1 MQSQSRRALLAG
13 LSLALSAAAAE
24 YRDVPVK
31 AIGYVGP
38 DDLNSPPETTVCR
51 HFGYQAS
58 VGFPYRNR
66 SLVIDLGRPVLIHRL
81 KLIDDYSDDGGTSL
95 SVTKHG
101 LRVYTSNDG
110 RTFERCTAPFRI
122 SVRSGKPEDAF
133 DVVEID
139 GLAIVVRYIKLH
151 QDLPD
156 DEWDLGNNNLQKMVR
171 AYQDADL
178 AGGIDYVVVPRYVA
192 GRAQLRAKIA
202 MPKAS
207 AEGMVVDV
215 CDEADELLGTLPVAA
230 TGMCLGELDVSRL
243 SQGLHKLR
251 VRAFMP
257 DRVPVAEAVVETY
270 VCSGVVGNPT
280 QAVTG
285 KPGQVLLLT
294 DLKSRAPAAWQA
306 GTFVRQ
312 GDDAS
317 RPLLE
322 ADSGA
327 PTLTVKLP
335 ATGWHAVSIGMIGDS
350 EVDARLGDEDEWR
363 RCRIDVW
370 RQHDTRP
377 GLGEAFVGC
386 ADVRQTT
393 LHIRPRAKSTCRIA
407 FVRLLGL
414 NDEHVRLVLA
424 ARKPN
429 AIKRLV
435 VNNDGYSMFFS
446 GVNSIEQIHRMIDRY
461 AEKTLY
467 SYDYCLGTD
476 SSCTYDTKVG
486 TVCGAG
492 LETFWRQG
500 DRKASEGVHKL
511 IREGNDPLRVVIERC
526 RQNGIRVNTSF
537 RMNACY
543 SLPMGKTFNG
553 ANYWKHY
560 DTSRVMTRYGK
571 LHTNLSYAYPEV
583 RAYRLAVIREAATYG
598 PDGMHLD
605 FLRHPPFTGNDEPIA
620 EAFKKKY
627 GEAPP
632 EGPFGDERW
641 EAIRTEVMT
650 EFVGDVRRTLDEVGA
665 QLGRKLP
672 LSASFDCVA
681 YRSQGLDVKRW
692 VREGL
697 VDNISPGV
705 HGLGG
710 THFDIAEFAEMTRGT
725 PCQLFVRLENIIQ
738 GHDPTPES
746 ERGEVVFKSE
756 RMTLNLYR
764 ARVLGLYDGGADGV
778 YLFNTG
784 GTWLINA
791 LSDQPGLRAWN
802 AVERPLVGWFDA
814 IR

>member
-1 MQSQSRRALLAG
+1 MQYRPRCVLLAC
-13 LSLALSAAAAE
+13 LCLALSASAAE
-24 YRDVPVK
+24 YREVRIK
-31 AIGYVGP
+31 SIGFIGP
-38 DDLNSPPETTVCR
+38 DDLKMPPETTSCR
-51 HFGYQAS
+51 RFGYQAS

-66 SLVIDLGRPVLIHRL
+66 SLVIDLGQPVLIHRL
-81 KLIDDYSDDGGTSL
+81 KLIDDHSDHGGASP
-95 SVTKHG
+95 VIARYG
-101 LRVYTSNDG
+101 LRIYTSNDE
-110 RTFERCTAPFRI
+110 RTYERCTAPFKI
-122 SVRSGKPEDAF
+122 NIRSGKPEDAF

-139 GLAIVVRYIKLH
+139 GLAIVTRYIKLH

-171 AYQDADL
+171 AYQNADL
-178 AGGIDYVVVPRYVA
+178 AGGIDYVVAPRYAA

-207 AEGMVVDV
+207 AEGVVLEV
-215 CDEADELLGTLPVAA
+215 CDETGELVGELPVPA
-230 TGMCLGELDVSRL
+230 TGMCLGKLDVSRL
-243 SQGLHKLR
+243 RHGLHKLR
-251 VRAFMP
+251 VRVYMP
-257 DRVPVAEAVVETY
+257 GRVPVAESEVQTY
-270 VCSGVVGNPT
+270 VCSSVVADPT

-294 DLKSRAPAAWQA
+294 NLKSHAPAAWQA
-306 GTFVRQ
+306 ATFVRQ
-312 GDDAS
+312 GDNAP

-327 PTLTVKLP
+327 QTLTVKLP
-335 ATGWHAVSIGMIGDS
+335 TTGWHAVSIGMIGGS
-350 EVDARLGDEDEWR
+350 EVDARLGAEGEWR
-363 RCRIDVW
+363 RRRLDVW
-370 RQHDTRP
+370 RQHDTP
-377 GLGEAFVGC
+377 EGLGEAFVGC
-386 ADVRQTT
+386 ADLRNAT
-393 LHIRPRAKSTCRIA
+393 LQIRPRKKCAGRVA
-407 FVRLLGL
+407 FVRLLGM
-414 NDEHVRLVLA
+414 NDEQVRLVLA

-429 AIKRLV
+429 TRKRIT

-446 GVNSIEQIHRMIDRY
+446 GVNSVERIHGMIDRF
-461 AEKTLY
+461 ADKTLY

-500 DRKASEGVHKL
+500 DRRASEGVQKL

-526 RQNGIRVNTSF
+526 RKNGIRVNTSF

-543 SLPMGKTFNG
+543 PLPMGKTFNG

-560 DTSRVMTRYGK
+560 DTCRVMTRYGK
-571 LHTNLSYAYPEV
+571 PHTNLSYAYPAV
-583 RAYRLAVIREAATYG
+583 CAYRLAVIREAATYG

-605 FLRHPPFTGNDEPIA
+605 FLRHPPFTGNDAPIA
-620 EAFKKKY
+620 EAFRKKH

-632 EGPFGDERW
+632 ADPFGDERW
-641 EAIRTEVMT
+641 EAIRSEVMT
-650 EFVGDVRRTLDEVGA
+650 QFVRDVRSALDEVGA
-665 QLGRKLP
+665 RLGRRLP

-681 YRSQGLDVKRW
+681 YKLQGLDVKRW
-692 VREGL
+692 VDERL
-697 VDNISPGV
+697 VDNLSPGV

-710 THFDIAEFAEMTRGT
+710 THFEIAEFADMTRGT
-725 PCQLFVRLENIIQ
+725 PCQLFVRLEHIIQ

-764 ARVLGLYDGGADGV
+764 ARLLELYDGGADGV

-784 GTWLINA
+784 GNWLINT
-791 LSDQPGLRAWN
+791 LSDEPGLRAWN
-802 AVERPLVGWFDA
+802 AVERALVGWFDA
-814 IR
+814 VR